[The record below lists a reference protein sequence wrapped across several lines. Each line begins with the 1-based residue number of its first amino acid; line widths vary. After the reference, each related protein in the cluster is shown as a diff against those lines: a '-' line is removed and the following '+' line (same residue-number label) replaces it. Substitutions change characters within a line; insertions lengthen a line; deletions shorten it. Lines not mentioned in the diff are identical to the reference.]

1 MVILL
6 WIVVAFLLALAIAR
20 YNESNKTFWILFISL
35 LIGIAGGSVY
45 SKLTQDTQSE
55 PNSYEGV
62 SPTQASPS
70 QSDTCLLA
78 DLTTGTPTCYKPELV
93 SQEYTPDAYGAKL
106 TLVKGHV
113 TVGLKPPRSAFEFF
127 NTS

>member
-20 YNESNKTFWILFISL
+20 YNESNKTFWVLFISL

-45 SKLTQDTQSE
+45 TKLIQTNQSE
-55 PNSYEGV
+55 DNSYEGV
-62 SPTQASPS
+62 SPTQALPS

-78 DLTTGTPTCYKPELV
+78 DLMTGTQSCYKPELV
-93 SQEYTPDAYGAKL
+93 SQENTPDTYETHL
-106 TLVKGHV
+106 TPVKGHV
-113 TVGLKPPRSAFEFF
+113 TVSLKPPRTVFEFF

>member
-1 MVILL
+1 MTILL

-45 SKLTQDTQSE
+45 AKLTQNNQSE

-62 SPTQASPS
+62 SPTQATPS

-78 DLTTGTPTCYKPELV
+78 DLMTGTPSCFKPELV
-93 SQEYTPDAYGAKL
+93 SQEHTPDAYETNL
-106 TLVKGHV
+106 TPVKGH
-113 TVGLKPPRSAFEFF
+113 TDTCLKPPRLVFEYF